1 VLRRLWTEPFV
12 TFEGRSH
19 KLSNVGLNQL
29 PKQPIPVWIGCA
41 PEEPLLRRVARVAD
55 GWLPQV
61 DPVEPL
67 VRLRGYLTEAGRGPA
82 GFGVTWRLVAE
93 PGGPES
99 WVETVCE
106 MESVGVT
113 DVTISAPPDVT
124 GTQSLQR
131 IIETRQALAA
141 AGY

>member
-1 VLRRLWTEPFV
+1 QKRGGWRCTTPA
-12 TFEGRSH
+12 T
-19 KLSNVGLNQL
+19 
-29 PKQPIPVWIGCA
+29 PPIPLWMGCA

-67 VRLRGYLTEAGRGPA
+67 TRLRGYLAEAGRDA
-82 GFGVTWRLVAE
+82 SGFGVTWRLVVG

-99 WVETVCE
+99 WVETVRQ

-113 DVTISAPPDVT
+113 DVTISAP
-124 GTQSLQR
+124 
-131 IIETRQALAA
+131 
-141 AGY
+141 